1 MSDLFFS
8 WDIWKL
14 ILGGLQTTV
23 VIFLFAALLAI
34 ILGAGLA
41 YLNINK
47 KWPWLY
53 NPLEWFVSIVHEVPA
68 ITFMMF
74 FYYVVFV
81 GELNGIIVTIIAL
94 GIYSSGNMEDIFSV
108 HISQVDK
115 GQIEAGLSLG
125 LTRRQCYR
133 YVVLPQAVKSM
144 MPFFAGEL
152 RTLLQA
158 TSYAGYIAQKDLMK
172 VVDMIREQY
181 NDTFFPL
188 IVVSILYLI
197 LAFGITAL
205 VNKLSVKLFKYD

>member
-125 LTRRQCYR
+125 LTSRQCYR

-181 NDTFFPL
+181 DDTFFPL

-205 VNKLSVKLFKYD
+205 VNRLSVKLFKYD

>member
-14 ILGGLQTTV
+14 IFGGLQTTV
-23 VIFLFAALLAI
+23 IILVFAAILAI
-34 ILGAGLA
+34 ILGAGLS
-41 YLNINK
+41 YLNISK

-53 NPLEWFVSIVHEVPA
+53 QPLEWFVSTVHEVPA

-81 GELNGIIVTIIAL
+81 GEMNGIIVSIIAL
-94 GIYSSGNMEDIFSV
+94 GIYSSGSLEDIFCV
-108 HISQVDK
+108 HIHQVDK

-125 LTRRQCYR
+125 LTKRQCYR

-144 MPFFAGEL
+144 LPLFAGEL
-152 RTLLQA
+152 RALLQA

-181 NDTFFPL
+181 DDTFLPL
-188 IVVSILYLI
+188 IIVSILYLI
-197 LAFGITAL
+197 LAWIVTTL
-205 VNKLSVKLFKYD
+205 VKFLYVKLFRYD

>member
-1 MSDLFFS
+1 
-8 WDIWKL
+8 
-14 ILGGLQTTV
+14 
-23 VIFLFAALLAI
+23 
-34 ILGAGLA
+34 
-41 YLNINK
+41 
-47 KWPWLY
+47 
-53 NPLEWFVSIVHEVPA
+53 
-68 ITFMMF
+68 
-74 FYYVVFV
+74 
-81 GELNGIIVTIIAL
+81 
-94 GIYSSGNMEDIFSV
+94 MEDIFSV